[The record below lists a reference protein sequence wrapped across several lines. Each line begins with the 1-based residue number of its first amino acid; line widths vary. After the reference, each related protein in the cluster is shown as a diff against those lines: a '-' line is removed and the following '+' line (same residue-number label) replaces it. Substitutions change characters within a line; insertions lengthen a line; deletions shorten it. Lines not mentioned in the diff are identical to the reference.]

1 MDRSNVIKL
10 IGATKSQDDFGVWR
24 ETLTERTVFCNVQ
37 SVTRA
42 EFFEGG
48 RNGLNPQYV
57 FTMFFADYEG
67 ETVVEFEG
75 QTYSVYR
82 TFRRRDDTLEIYVER
97 RGGTNGKT
105 Q

>member
-1 MDRSNVIKL
+1 M
-10 IGATKSQDDFGVWR
+10 WR